1 VKIKL
6 FFFLFLIFFIVYLV
20 VSHLNPDNVK
30 FYVGFGKY
38 YEDSVSYFV
47 AISFLLGI
55 VVTIIIGFFN
65 DLKTSIGRWRERKKD
80 RKKDEY
86 RDVIEKART
95 YELKG
100 DREKAI
106 ESLDRLVKRGPDME
120 EPYLVLA
127 DMYSSVKDY
136 NKAVET
142 LDSGKAHMGR
152 QEALLLRT
160 VKARLAMKNMA
171 KVEAGLKEII
181 ALNESNLEAL
191 GLLRDFYLVRKEW
204 DHALEVEKKIQRH
217 IKTDDEKRRLM
228 GIRFEMARALFDRKD
243 PSSYEDITGALKEI
257 IGEDK
262 RFVPG
267 YVLLAETYKCMNKIN
282 DAARVYAR
290 GWAKTGHMIF
300 LLKMEDLYIDRGDPG
315 VILKIYRRILDL
327 SPRNHLTSF
336 LYARLCLRF
345 EMIDEAIDTLNLL
358 LGEGQEFRGL
368 HRAMAEAY
376 IHRGMMERAV
386 DEFRTAFPMKN
397 IYIPF
402 TCNNCQSVKEEWSDF
417 CESCLSWNTISVKR
431 EEFLSTDST
440 EMRMLS
446 EREDWDQ
453 EGQAL

>member
-1 VKIKL
+1 VKYKL
-6 FFFLFLIFFIVYLV
+6 FFFLFLLFFIVYLG
-20 VSHLNPDNVK
+20 VSHLNPDNVR

-38 YEDSVSYFV
+38 YEDSVAYFV
-47 AISFLLGI
+47 SLSFLLGI
-55 VVTIIIGFFN
+55 GVSIIFGFFQ
-65 DLKTSIGRWRERKKD
+65 DIRSSFGKWRERGKDKK
-80 RKKDEY
+80 RTEY
-86 RDVIEKART
+86 REIIEKART

-106 ESLDRLVKRGPDME
+106 ESLDRLVKRGPEME

-127 DMYSSVKDY
+127 DMYSSMKDY
-136 NKAVET
+136 GKAVET
-142 LDSGKAHMGR
+142 LTSGQVHMGK

-171 KVEAGLKEII
+171 KVEEGLREII
-181 ALNESNLEAL
+181 GLNESNLEAL
-191 GLLRDFYLVRKEW
+191 GLLRDFYLLRKDW
-204 DHALEVEKKIQRH
+204 AQAMDVEKRIQKF

-228 GIRFEMARALFDRKD
+228 GIRYEMARTVFNKKD
-243 PSSYEDITGALKEI
+243 TNSYEEITTELKEMI
-257 IGEDK
+257 NEDK
-262 RFVPG
+262 RFVPA
-267 YVLLAETYKCMNKIN
+267 YILLAETYKCMSKAN

-290 GWAKTGHMIF
+290 GWAKTGHMVF

-327 SPRNHLTSF
+327 SPKNHLTSF
-336 LYARLCLRF
+336 LYARLCLRL

-376 IHRGMMERAV
+376 IHRGTMDRAV
-386 DEFRTAFPMKN
+386 EEFRTAFPMKH

-431 EEFLSTDST
+431 EEFLSTDSA
-440 EMRMLS
+440 EIRMLS
-446 EREDWDQ
+446 EREDWAQ
-453 EGQAL
+453 GGQIL